1 MYSYTLRYLFL
12 HIFRNSNNN
21 FQPQQQHY
29 QMPQSLPPG
38 MMPPGM
44 INPNLQQ
51 QQGNYLVQQQSPIQM
66 QNMQRQNSTGSV
78 PPAQH
83 FLVNERGE
91 IVGHASPIITQKT
104 FEGYPSS
111 QGPPPP
117 RQPQL
122 AQLVQGQLAPQGYS
136 GPIIVNYQA
145 PNIDPPLQMSGS
157 VSSNKTDPSIQKDNA
172 IIGGAVIGGGDL
184 QQQHQRNK
192 TEPIPIVLSQST
204 VSTPPRKQ
212 VSSASY
218 DTAEQPSITCDNN
231 DVVSVLTESVS
242 MPTAVET
249 AKAPSAPTAA
259 AEPLSYAARLMMA
272 PRPQPVV
279 DQTKVQS
286 SATAGSGSSNPSG
299 PKMVYQVK
307 FKRSQRNFVLGQR
320 VKREI
325 KVGCYVKVEADRGE
339 DLGIVMGITP
349 VEKFIAST
357 RSRSGTEDSSGS
369 GELSTSSEAAVAAAA
384 SISDLKR
391 IMRSAT
397 NDEISL
403 LEVKREEEEELLNI
417 CTTKVKQRGLPM
429 TVIDAEY
436 QYDRNKLTFFFQ
448 AEGRIDFRELVRDL
462 FSMYKTRIWMEQIDK
477 TTSKKWNHDSKAK
490 E

>member
-1 MYSYTLRYLFL
+1 
-12 HIFRNSNNN
+12 
-21 FQPQQQHY
+21 
-29 QMPQSLPPG
+29 MPQSLPPG
-38 MMPPGM
+38 MMPSGM

-51 QQGNYLVQQQSPIQM
+51 QQGNYLVQQQSPVQM

-104 FEGYPSS
+104 FEGYPQA

-136 GPIIVNYQA
+136 GPVIVNYSPVQPQQSQA

-157 VSSNKTDPSIQKDNA
+157 ISSNKTDPSVQKDNA

-218 DTAEQPSITCDNN
+218 DTVEQPSITCDNN

-242 MPTAVET
+242 MSTAVEN
-249 AKAPSAPTAA
+249 AKAPSAPAAA

-279 DQTKVQS
+279 EKVQS

-325 KVGCYVKVEADRGE
+325 KIGCYVKVEADRGE

-369 GELSTSSEAAVAAAA
+369 GELSTTSSQAAAAAA

-477 TTSKKWNHDSKAK
+477 VTSKKWSHDSKAK

>member
-1 MYSYTLRYLFL
+1 
-12 HIFRNSNNN
+12 
-21 FQPQQQHY
+21 
-29 QMPQSLPPG
+29 MPQSLPQG

-51 QQGNYLVQQQSPIQM
+51 QQGNYLVQQQSPVQM
-66 QNMQRQNSTGSV
+66 QNMQRQNSTGSA

-104 FEGYPSS
+104 FEGYLPS

-117 RQPQL
+117 SQPQIAQL
-122 AQLVQGQLAPQGYS
+122 AQGQLSQGYS
-136 GPIIVNYQA
+136 GPVIVNYSPVQPQQRQA
-145 PNIDPPLQMSGS
+145 PNINPPLQMSGS
-157 VSSNKTDPSIQKDNA
+157 IGSNKTDPSIQKDNV
-172 IIGGAVIGGGDL
+172 IIGGAVIGGGNL
-184 QQQHQRNK
+184 QQQQQLQRNN

-242 MPTAVET
+242 MPTAVENV
-249 AKAPSAPTAA
+249 KAPSAPAAA

-325 KVGCYVKVEADRGE
+325 KIGCYVKVEADRGE

-349 VEKFIAST
+349 VEKFVAST

-369 GELSTSSEAAVAAAA
+369 GELSTTSSQAAAAAA

-403 LEVKREEEEELLNI
+403 LEVKREEEEVLLDI

-477 TTSKKWNHDSKAK
+477 VTSKKWNHDSKAK